1 MHGMHC
7 LPLQFLNIFVHSV
20 SSASL
25 WAVFTPQIIDEDH
38 VLYLQPPTSCQTWI
52 KNGDKLGLHCLN
64 ERNTASDLFLVQTWT
79 TFKMLVLVSFHT
91 LNKNKIPS
99 VGRWKDFFFMQPFLR
114 YKAFMWTVYFLK
126 PNFIFSSFSWWVW
139 FIHCVLW
146 TCQSTVSYPFSLAA
160 VMATQRRPGAV
171 VHDLKF
177 CTKKWTVVTH
187 SWCIFKSSDI
197 LASFVY
203 V

>member
-25 WAVFTPQIIDEDH
+25 WAVFTPQIMDEDH

-64 ERNTASDLFLVQTWT
+64 ERNTASDLFLIQTWT

-99 VGRWKDFFFMQPFLR
+99 VGRWKHFF
-114 YKAFMWTVYFLK
+114 YAAFLK
-126 PNFIFSSFSWWVW
+126 IQSFYVNGLFSEAQFNFLSFSWLVW
-139 FIHCVLW
+139 FIHCFVDLSIN
-146 TCQSTVSYPFSLAA
+146 CFLSFFFGSSYSYTASPQGSCSRFKILY
-160 VMATQRRPGAV
+160 
-171 VHDLKF
+171 
-177 CTKKWTVVTH
+177 KKVNSCYSQLMH
-187 SWCIFKSSDI
+187 F
-197 LASFVY
+197 
-203 V
+203 

>member
-25 WAVFTPQIIDEDH
+25 WAVFTPQIMDEDH

-99 VGRWKDFFFMQPFLR
+99 VGRWKDFFF
-114 YKAFMWTVYFLK
+114 YAAFLK
-126 PNFIFSSFSWWVW
+126 IQSFYVNGLFSEAQFYFFVLFLVSLIHSLCFVDLSINCFLSFFFGSSYGYTASPRGSCSW
-139 FIHCVLW
+139 FKIL
-146 TCQSTVSYPFSLAA
+146 Y
-160 VMATQRRPGAV
+160 
-171 VHDLKF
+171 
-177 CTKKWTVVTH
+177 KKVNSCYSQLMH
-187 SWCIFKSSDI
+187 F
-197 LASFVY
+197 
-203 V
+203 

>member
-1 MHGMHC
+1 M
-7 LPLQFLNIFVHSV
+7 
-20 SSASL
+20 
-25 WAVFTPQIIDEDH
+25 DEDH

-52 KNGDKLGLHCLN
+52 KNGDTLGLHCLN
-64 ERNTASDLFLVQTWT
+64 ERNTASDLFLIQTWT

-91 LNKNKIPS
+91 LHKNKIPPLE
-99 VGRWKDFFFMQPFLR
+99 RWKHFFMQPFLR

-126 PNFIFSSFSWWVW
+126 PNLIFFLSFSWWVW
-139 FIHCVLW
+139 FIHCFVDL
-146 TCQSTVSYPFSLAA
+146 SINSFLSFFFGSSYGYAA
-160 VMATQRRPGAV
+160 SPRAV

-177 CTKKWTVVTH
+177 CTKNWTVVTH

-197 LASFVY
+197 LASFVH

>member
-1 MHGMHC
+1 M
-7 LPLQFLNIFVHSV
+7 
-20 SSASL
+20 
-25 WAVFTPQIIDEDH
+25 DEDH

-52 KNGDKLGLHCLN
+52 KNGDTLGLHCLN
-64 ERNTASDLFLVQTWT
+64 ERNTASDLFLIQTWT

-91 LNKNKIPS
+91 LHKNKIPPLE
-99 VGRWKDFFFMQPFLR
+99 RWKKNF
-114 YKAFMWTVYFLK
+114 YAAFLK
-126 PNFIFSSFSWWVW
+126 IQSFYVNGLFSEAQFNFFLSFSWWVW
-139 FIHCVLW
+139 FIHCFVDL
-146 TCQSTVSYPFSLAA
+146 SINSFLSFFFGSSYGYAA
-160 VMATQRRPGAV
+160 SPRAV

-197 LASFVY
+197 LASFVH